1 MIFILENIK
10 YTNTQHTTEG
20 TLKGIWALTL
30 FLAMLLTVGIA
41 FAQDFPHA
49 PNRLVNDY
57 TGTLSSSEVDAL
69 ERKLL
74 LFEDSTSIQIA
85 VVVMQSTGQYDIA
98 DYAVRLAQK
107 WGVGQAKYNN
117 GIMVLAALGDRA
129 VTIQTGY
136 GIEGAVPDAIAY
148 RIIENDIKPAFRQAR
163 YYDGVDAATN
173 SLIQYTQGEYKADPK
188 EEGRG
193 GFRISGIFIL
203 IVIFII
209 ISIISKNGGGNNR
222 GGKVMD
228 RKGSN
233 DLFWWML
240 LNGMGNGGRSDRSG
254 GGFGGGFG
262 GGGSFGGGGGF
273 GGFGGGGF
281 GGGGASGRW

>member
-1 MIFILENIK
+1 MIFTLEDIK
-10 YTNTQHTTEG
+10 KTFTFPLTTVFRPLQLLFVI
-20 TLKGIWALTL
+20 TFVLLSLT
-30 FLAMLLTVGIA
+30 TY
-41 FAQDFPHA
+41 AQEFP
-49 PNRLVNDY
+49 PIPGRIVNDY
-57 TGTLSSSEVDAL
+57 TGTLSSSEANAL
-69 ERKLL
+69 EQKLL
-74 LFEDSTSIQIA
+74 QFEDSTSIQIA
-85 VVVMQSTGQYDIA
+85 VVLVKSTGDYDVA

-107 WGVGQAKYNN
+107 WGVGQEKYDN
-117 GIMVLAALGDRA
+117 GIMLLAAIGDRA

-136 GIEGAVPDAIAY
+136 GLEGAVPDAIAY
-148 RIIENDIKPAFRQAR
+148 RIIENDIKPAFRQA
-163 YYDGVDAATN
+163 YYYEGLDAATN

-188 EEGRG
+188 AQG
-193 GFRISGIFIL
+193 SGKPGVSGLVVL
-203 IVIFII
+203 IIIIII

-228 RKGSN
+228 RKGSS

-240 LNGMGNGGRSDRSG
+240 LNGMGGGSGDRSSRHG
-254 GGFGGGFG
+254 GGF

>member
-1 MIFILENIK
+1 MTFILENIK
-10 YTNTQHTTEG
+10 YTNTFHIISETRRG
-20 TLKGIWALTL
+20 IRAFTLV
-30 FLAMLLTVGIA
+30 LAWLLTIGIA
-41 FAQDFPHA
+41 LAQDFPTA
-49 PNRLVNDY
+49 PSRLVNDY

-107 WGVGQAKYNN
+107 WGVGQSKYNN

-163 YYDGVDAATN
+163 YYEGMDAATN
-173 SLIQYTQGEYKADPK
+173 SLIRYTQGEYKADPT

-240 LNGMGNGGRSDRSG
+240 LNGMGNSGRSNRSG
-254 GGFGGGFG
+254 GGFGGGF